1 MWHVWGDRLI
11 FHMEEFG
18 SFKRQDW
25 CFVGAIGVGQAP
37 ARRLLPVVVP
47 ALPVA
52 DPAAAEGLDCVISQ
66 SSKKLLSF

>member
-18 SFKRQDW
+18 SFKRRDW

-37 ARRLLPVVVP
+37 ARRLLPV
-47 ALPVA
+47 A
-52 DPAAAEGLDCVISQ
+52 DPAAAEGIDCVISQ